1 MDGEQKRG
9 GVKVNVTLPPKS
21 NGWKGKSQGLVM
33 VQMSS
38 NDFVVFEG
46 GEFSSS
52 MLLILRSSRDM
63 FEMLEFVDVIFLQK
77 LSKSSWQV
85 LLK

>member
-9 GVKVNVTLPPKS
+9 GVKVNVTLPEMERLEMKKS
-21 NGWKGKSQGLVM
+21 RLGL

-38 NDFVVFEG
+38 NDFVVFKG

-52 MLLILRSSRDM
+52 MLLFLRSNRDM

>member
-1 MDGEQKRG
+1 MERLERNK
-9 GVKVNVTLPPKS
+9 N
-21 NGWKGKSQGLVM
+21 QGLVM

-38 NDFVVFEG
+38 NDFVVFKG

-52 MLLILRSSRDM
+52 VSLFLRRNQDM

-85 LLK
+85 VLK